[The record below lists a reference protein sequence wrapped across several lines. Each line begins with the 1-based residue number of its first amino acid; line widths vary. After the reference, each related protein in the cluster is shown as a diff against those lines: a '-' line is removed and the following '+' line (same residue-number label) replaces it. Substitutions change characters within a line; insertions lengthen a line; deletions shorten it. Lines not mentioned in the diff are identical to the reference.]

1 MHRGQFHATLLDVN
15 DRFRS
20 HAYPTRKMTARS
32 VREILF
38 SFYNRE
44 LYKISTTYDRSAIEG
59 FTAEDLAQSISEKYG
74 PPIDPVTE
82 IDLSTGERQGG
93 TAEKV
98 VARCGNAQYSLS
110 LNRSGLANGFTL
122 GKGLLGFYL
131 YQVHLHHW
139 LESNNYSRSCLRG
152 TIAYKSSV

>member
-74 PPIDPVTE
+74 PPID
-82 IDLSTGERQGG
+82 R
-93 TAEKV
+93 
-98 VARCGNAQYSLS
+98 
-110 LNRSGLANGFTL
+110 
-122 GKGLLGFYL
+122 
-131 YQVHLHHW
+131 
-139 LESNNYSRSCLRG
+139 
-152 TIAYKSSV
+152 